1 MQKMWEY
8 KRIGKS
14 MVCLLAAGALTF
26 SNMNIVM
33 AADPQAVAE
42 KTEDEKAPKGIFGN
56 GTNGISIDIHG
67 AVYKNYAKKSYGSYA
82 YGPEGCAWFASARAS
97 ELTGNDTPIFDGMNW
112 YHTWYDNY
120 GYTRGQKPHAKALA
134 CYTGHVAVVEQVDGD
149 EITISE
155 GGWGPAGKEHGY
167 TIIQTM
173 TQKELESER
182 GGTGAFIGYVYL
194 DGAQL
199 GGEDNPSDPGDGNSE
214 NSDQNNNSGDH
225 SGNENAGE
233 GGNIADG
240 WHNDGVAWQYFQ
252 NGRALTSQ
260 WVSDSGKW
268 YYVGADTYMES
279 LTWLQLG
286 GKWYYL
292 TTDGS
297 MAAGWLELND
307 TWYYL
312 YGDGSMATGWVQ
324 LGSEW
329 YYLNADGS
337 MAIGWLRLG
346 DTWYY
351 LKENG
356 SMATGWIQLGSEW
369 YYLNVDGSMATGWIQ
384 LGNDWYYLNAN
395 GAMAADTWVDGFYLE
410 SDGKW
415 QVPGTWYLNE
425 NGWWYSYPAGGYPAA
440 CWEMIGNDWYHFD
453 AQGYMETG
461 WIWDG
466 AAWYY
471 LQENGAMLKNC
482 WISNY
487 YVGDN
492 GAMYTDR
499 WTPDG
504 YYVGGDGLWISEK

>member
-42 KTEDEKAPKGIFGN
+42 KTEDEKAPKGILGN

-173 TQKELESER
+173 TQKELESDR

-199 GGEDNPSDPGDGNSE
+199 GGEDNPSNPGDGNSE
-214 NSDQNNNSGDH
+214 NSDQNNNQNNNSGNH

-297 MAAGWLELND
+297 MA
-307 TWYYL
+307 
-312 YGDGSMATGWVQ
+312 TGWVQ
-324 LGSEW
+324 TG
-329 YYLNADGS
+329 G
-337 MAIGWLRLG
+337 R
-346 DTWYY
+346 WYY
-351 LKENG
+351 LKSG
-356 SMATGWIQLGSEW
+356 GGMATNQWI
-369 YYLNVDGSMATGWIQ
+369 
-384 LGNDWYYLNAN
+384 
-395 GAMAADTWVDGFYLE
+395 
-410 SDGKW
+410 GK
-415 QVPGTWYLNE
+415 
-425 NGWWYSYPAGGYPAA
+425 
-440 CWEMIGNDWYHFD
+440 
-453 AQGYMETG
+453 
-461 WIWDG
+461 
-466 AAWYY
+466 
-471 LQENGAMLKNC
+471 
-482 WISNY
+482 Y
-487 YVGDN
+487 YVNKIGV
-492 GAMYTDR
+492 
-499 WTPDG
+499 WT
-504 YYVGGDGLWISEK
+504 KTR

>member
-1 MQKMWEY
+1 MQSIWKY
-8 KRIGKS
+8 KRITKG
-14 MVCLLAAGALTF
+14 MVCLLAVGAVTF
-26 SNMNIVM
+26 SNMNVVM
-33 AADPQAVAE
+33 AADTKTAME
-42 KTEDEKAPKGIFGN
+42 KTEEEKAPKGISGN

-67 AVYKNYAKKSYGSYA
+67 EIYKNYAKKSYGSYA

-112 YHTWYDNY
+112 YNTWYKEY
-120 GYTRGQKPHAKALA
+120 GYTRGQKLHAKALA

-149 EITISE
+149 KITVSE

-173 TQKELESER
+173 SQKELESDR

-199 GGEDNPSDPGDGNSE
+199 EGDEKPSNPGGGNSE
-214 NSDQNNNSGDH
+214 NDNQNNNQNNNSGDN
-225 SGNENAGE
+225 SGNENSGV

-240 WHNDGVAWQYFQ
+240 WHNDGVAWKYFQ
-252 NGRALTSQ
+252 DGRPLTSQ
-260 WVSDSGKW
+260 WVSDGGKW
-268 YYVGADTYMES
+268 YYVGSDTYMES
-279 LTWLQLG
+279 LTWLKLG
-286 GKWYYL
+286 DKWYYL
-292 TTDGS
+292 TMDGS
-297 MAAGWLELND
+297 MASGWLQLND

-324 LGSEW
+324 LGS
-329 YYLNADGS
+329 D
-337 MAIGWLRLG
+337 
-346 DTWYY
+346 
-351 LKENG
+351 
-356 SMATGWIQLGSEW
+356 W
-369 YYLNVDGSMATGWIQ
+369 YYLNVDGSMATGWLK
-384 LGNDWYYLNAN
+384 LGNDWYYLYAN
-395 GAMAADTWVDGFYLE
+395 GVMASDTWVDGFYLK

-415 QVPGTWYLNE
+415 QIHGTWNLNE
-425 NGWWYSYPAGGYPAA
+425 NGWWYSYSAGGYPAG
-440 CWEMIGNDWYHFD
+440 CWELIGNDWYHFD
-453 AQGYMETG
+453 TQGYMETG

-487 YVGDN
+487 YVGEN
-492 GAMYTDR
+492 GAMYTNS

-504 YYVGGDGLWISEK
+504 YYVGGDGLWIPEK